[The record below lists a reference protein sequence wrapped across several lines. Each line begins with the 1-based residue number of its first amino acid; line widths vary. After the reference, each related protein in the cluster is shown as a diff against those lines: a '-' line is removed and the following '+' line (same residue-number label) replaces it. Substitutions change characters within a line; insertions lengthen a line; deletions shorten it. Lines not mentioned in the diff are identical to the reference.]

1 MDYLNFPYN
10 ELVFNILLIV
20 LSIWSIAWKGLA
32 LWRSARNKQTYWFA
46 AILVINLFGI
56 LEIVY
61 LFKYAKEKMT
71 ISELTSLIRYFSIP
85 KKSSK

>member
-10 ELVFNILLIV
+10 QLVFNVLLIV

-32 LWRSARNKQTYWFA
+32 LWRSAQNKQLYWFIA
-46 AILVINLFGI
+46 MLVINLFGI

-61 LFKYAKEKMT
+61 LFKYSKDKMT
-71 ISELTSLIRYFSIP
+71 ISELTSLIKNLSIP